1 MPAPSAPPPQQP
13 APAPDASL
21 ALLGVAPAL
30 LDQPFATPGVPAA
43 LLGAVHPLQVT
54 PAPAT
59 PLAFVGTF
67 LLGWAFFA
75 FTAQIA
81 ASFFLPGP
89 PWRRAVVV
97 GLVPAAASM
106 ALIRFDTLVIL
117 LVGLVAD
124 AAAIHLVY
132 GVRYRTTAMMT
143 ALHYTA
149 TVAIVLLIANLLAL
163 LSTAPG

>member
-1 MPAPSAPPPQQP
+1 MSVPVPLVVAQVAP
-13 APAPDASL
+13 APAS
-21 ALLGVAPAL
+21 
-30 LDQPFATPGVPAA
+30 
-43 LLGAVHPLQVT
+43 
-54 PAPAT
+54 

-81 ASFFLPGP
+81 ASFFIEDP

-97 GLVPAAASM
+97 GLVPAAAST
-106 ALIRFDTLVIL
+106 ALIRFDTAVIL
-117 LVGLVAD
+117 AVGLATD

-132 GVRYRTTAMMT
+132 GVRYRTTALMT
-143 ALHYTA
+143 ALHYAA
-149 TVAIVLLIANLLAL
+149 TLALVLLIANLVAL